1 MPTDFDKQTYWHH
14 RFSTETSFEWLLN
27 STDFISILKPLLTNF
42 EPSSTRILHLGSG
55 TSDLQNHFRQLGFLD
70 VTNVD
75 YEPLAAERG
84 RQLEQQAFGDVK
96 MKYAVA
102 DATKSLLLPSEVNT
116 QRTHTENKFDLVVDK
131 STADA
136 ISCGGDEQVRRMI
149 SCIRECLADD
159 GVWVSMSYSASRFDI
174 GELPF
179 NAEVL
184 AKIPTPKN
192 QVTDP
197 DIFHWCYLLR
207 PK

>member
-14 RFSTETSFEWLLN
+14 RFANETSFEWLL
-27 STDFISILKPLLTNF
+27 SSADFISILKPLLVNL
-42 EPSSTRILHLGSG
+42 EPSSARILHLGSG
-55 TSDLQNHFRQLGFLD
+55 TSDLHNHFRQLGFLD

-75 YEPLAAERG
+75 YEPLAVERG

-96 MKYAVA
+96 MNN
-102 DATKSLLLPSEVNT
+102 E
-116 QRTHTENKFDLVVDK
+116 QETHNNDKFDLVVDK

-136 ISCGGDEQVRRMI
+136 ISCGGDEQVRRMAH
-149 SCIRECLADD
+149 CVRECLADD
-159 GVWVSMSYSASRFDI
+159 AVWVSMSYSASRFDI
-174 GELPF
+174 GEIPF
-179 NAEVL
+179 DVEVL

-192 QVTDP
+192 AVTDP